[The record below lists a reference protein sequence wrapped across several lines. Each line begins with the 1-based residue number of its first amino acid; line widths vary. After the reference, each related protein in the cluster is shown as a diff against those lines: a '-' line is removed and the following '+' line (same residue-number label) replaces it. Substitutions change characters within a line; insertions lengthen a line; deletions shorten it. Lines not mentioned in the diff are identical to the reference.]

1 MINKEQLFK
10 QTYEQSKDKIYR
22 LCLGFAG
29 NNSDADDL
37 FQEVFI
43 KVWNNLE
50 TFRNE
55 SSINTWIYKIAT
67 NTALLHVSRKN
78 KFNKRISYLK
88 PEDLNLE
95 IKESDPSYT
104 ELEFKKLYQ
113 AISELKERDRIIIS
127 LLFENSSYSEIS
139 EIVGLSVSNV
149 GVRINRIKKT
159 LTKKL
164 K

>member
-1 MINKEQLFK
+1 MNKEQLFK

-67 NTALLHVSRKN
+67 NTALLYVSRKN

>member
-67 NTALLHVSRKN
+67 NTALL
-78 KFNKRISYLK
+78 I
-88 PEDLNLE
+88 
-95 IKESDPSYT
+95 
-104 ELEFKKLYQ
+104 
-113 AISELKERDRIIIS
+113 
-127 LLFENSSYSEIS
+127 
-139 EIVGLSVSNV
+139 
-149 GVRINRIKKT
+149 
-159 LTKKL
+159 
-164 K
+164 